1 MLPLIKNNI
10 DSIISLCKANKVK
23 YLYLV
28 GSHAKGNATNNSDVD
43 FLLDFKKNISVEEYS
58 DNYFTLHYELKKILQ
73 KNIDII
79 TENSLS
85 NPIFIQSIHKN
96 KELIYES

>member
-1 MLPLIKNNI
+1 MLTIIKNNI
-10 DSIISLCKANKVK
+10 DTITSLCKANNVK

-28 GSHAKGNATNNSDVD
+28 GSQAKGIATSHSDID
-43 FLLDFKKNISVEEYS
+43 FLLDFNKNISIEEYS

-73 KNIDII
+73 KEIDII

-85 NPIFIQSIHKN
+85 NPVFIKSIHKN

>member
-1 MLPLIKNNI
+1 MLTIIKNNI
-10 DSIISLCKANKVK
+10 DTIISLCKANKVK

-28 GSHAKGNATNNSDVD
+28 GSHAKGNASINSDID
-43 FLLDFKKNISVEEYS
+43 FLLDFNSTISIEEYS

-73 KNIDII
+73 KDIDII
-79 TENSLS
+79 TQNSLS
-85 NPIFIQSIHKN
+85 NPAFIKSIHKN

>member
-1 MLPLIKNNI
+1 MLPVIQNNI

-28 GSHAKGNATNNSDVD
+28 GSQAKGNATNNSDVD